1 MSTLIRIAVFA
12 LALVAGAAQAADP
25 LVISSG
31 NDRAIPIAV
40 VPFGFQGGNVLPE
53 DMSNIIGNDLRNSG
67 YFEPLPRQNMISQPA
82 QASEVIFRDWK
93 AVGVNYVMVGNIV
106 PAGGRL
112 QVQYALFDVGT
123 EQQVLTGSVTGST
136 DQLRDMSHYIA
147 DQSFEK
153 LTGIKGAFSTKM
165 LYVTAE
171 RFSVDNTRYTLQRS
185 DYDGARPVTLLQS
198 REPIVSPRFSPDG
211 RRIAYVSFEQKR
223 PRIFIQYVDTGR
235 REQITN
241 FEGLNGAPAFSP
253 DGNRLAFVLSRDGN
267 PEIYV
272 MDLGSRALRRLTNNL
287 AIDTEPFW
295 GKDGSTLYF
304 TSDRGGKPQIYKM
317 NVNSGAVDRVTFIG
331 NYNANP
337 KDPGN
342 GPPPAGLHQLPDCRP
357 GPPARQSAG
366 AVEHHS
372 GRFAHCCAQWH
383 HANLRH
389 PPAGPGRADARI
401 HQRTRTD
408 TSPYRSGRCARA
420 FLVPLPELT
429 VANGYKLIH
438 WGSLGVT

>member
-1 MSTLIRIAVFA
+1 MSTLIRIALFA

-337 KDPGN
+337 KLSADEKT
-342 GPPPAGLHQLPDCRP
+342 LVMVH
-357 GPPARQSAG
+357 RQQGYTNFQIATQDLQRG
-366 AVEHHS
+366 
-372 GRFAHCCAQWH
+372 
-383 HANLRH
+383 NLRVLSNTTLDDS
-389 PPAGPGRADARI
+389 PTVAPNGTMLIYATRQQDRGVLMLVSINGRVRI
-401 HQRTRTD
+401 PLPTAQGDVREPSW
-408 TSPYRSGRCARA
+408 SPY
-420 FLVPLPELT
+420 L
-429 VANGYKLIH
+429 N
-438 WGSLGVT
+438 